1 MSLCVED
8 HEGIIP
14 MIRKQKIEGEKIPN
28 TELMFVDNEIRN
40 AVMPRLMETC
50 AKKEGRSGGRFNED
64 LETLGK
70 TRAEEALIFYDI
82 MKTCESLFDDG
93 ILKAIKAEWII
104 IDDPQDNTKRMPSLR
119 PQTAFAD
126 EGFYKTQDV
135 GDIIL
140 NKKNVLK
147 TRVLIHRAHP
157 FFFRFRQLDGK
168 QSP

>member
-1 MSLCVED
+1 
-8 HEGIIP
+8 
-14 MIRKQKIEGEKIPN
+14 
-28 TELMFVDNEIRN
+28 MFVDNEIRN

-140 NKKNVLK
+140 NKKM
-147 TRVLIHRAHP
+147 
-157 FFFRFRQLDGK
+157 F
-168 QSP
+168 